1 MIMNCDKKLLSR
13 NRKRRI
19 GRKIKVDDKIR
30 SLLNKIMI
38 KLKN

>member
-1 MIMNCDKKLLSR
+1 MNYDNKTLSR
-13 NRKRRI
+13 NRKKRI
-19 GRKIKVDDKIR
+19 GRKIKMDDKIR